1 MRKNARSSIAAPPV
15 PGAPLRTA
23 ASALRPHWALIV
35 ALGLFLL
42 AGLPVLDDYGSSPDE
57 NTHRI
62 HGAATIDYVLGD
74 GDVILGLP
82 NRAHGVAVQLPLAF
96 VERALGLDDS
106 RELSLARRLMTHLL
120 FLAGGLF
127 AYLLAARLFNNKRIA
142 LLATLLF
149 LSHPRLYTHSFV
161 NDKDIPFLTAFVIA
175 LFLIDRAFRK
185 GGLWAFALLGA
196 GVGTLTNNRAMGVML
211 VPAVLAMR
219 GLDLLGAFGAE
230 ERKRILLSAGVFV
243 LAAALAMYAGWPY
256 LWGDPAGR
264 FIESVAQAARYFIL
278 TEELF
283 MGTPIL
289 SNDVPASYIPTWFS
303 ITTPPFALLLGCIG
317 TGAFLLSCGA
327 SRRAPAL
334 HSASLRFGALAAACF
349 GAPIAAAILFE
360 STIFNDWR
368 HLYFLWAPFSLLA
381 AFGLHWLSGALP
393 QRRARAMVYGA
404 AGIGVGAAAVSM
416 ALLHPNQHIYF
427 NFIEDRVTQDRLSE
441 RYVMDY
447 WNLSLYELYGHLLNE
462 ASSTLTI
469 QYRGE
474 TRGSLGMLAEA
485 DRERIRVV
493 NPGLA
498 DFSIRAG
505 RLEEDAETLRTIE
518 VYNNALFALVR
529 EQPGEN
535 PFPAAYETA
544 LSLDPIVR
552 SGFDL
557 YALDR
562 MLIYVKEPCE
572 SGDLRGSFFL
582 RFYPA
587 SPDDLP
593 AVWRWAGYEEARF
606 RFLERGALFDG
617 KCVALAPLPDYPV
630 LNVQAYQFYE
640 YANELYWEDL
650 FPLDAAEHYAA
661 YEAADDGEPDARA
674 AFDLHLNRQARILT
688 YAKEPCALSD
698 VERKFFLHIAP
709 ERMDDLPQNRREH
722 GFDNLDFEY
731 LTQGVVFDGKCV
743 AVLPLPNYA
752 IERIRTGQFE
762 RGEGEVWEARLRF

>member
-1 MRKNARSSIAAPPV
+1 M
-15 PGAPLRTA
+15 
-23 ASALRPHWALIV
+23 PHWAALA

-42 AGLPVLDDYGSSPDE
+42 VGLAVFDDYGSSPDE
-57 NTHRI
+57 NAHRI

-74 GDVILGLP
+74 GDVMLGLP
-82 NRAHGVAVQLPLAF
+82 DRTHGVAAQAPLALA
-96 VERALGLDDS
+96 EQALGLDDS
-106 RELSLARRLMTHLL
+106 RELSLARHLMTHFL
-120 FLAGGLF
+120 FMAGGLF
-127 AYLLAARLFNNKRIA
+127 TYLIAARIFNNKCIA
-142 LLATLLF
+142 LLAMALF
-149 LSHPRLYTHSFV
+149 LSHPRLYAHSFV

-175 LFLIDRAFRK
+175 LFLIDRAFRR
-185 GGLWAFALLGA
+185 GDLWAFALLGA
-196 GVGTLTNNRAMGVML
+196 GVGILTNTRVMGAML
-211 VPAVLAMR
+211 VPSVLAMR
-219 GLDLLGAFGAE
+219 GLDLLGSFGAG
-230 ERKRILLSAGVFV
+230 ERKRVLLSAGVFV
-243 LAAALAMYAGWPY
+243 LAAALTTYAGWPY
-256 LWGDPAGR
+256 LWSDPSGR
-264 FIESVAQAARYFIL
+264 FIEALTQSARYFIV

-283 MGTPIL
+283 LGAPVL

-303 ITTPPFALLLGCIG
+303 VTTPPFALLLGCIG
-317 TGAFLLSCGA
+317 IAALLTRSA
-327 SRRAPAL
+327 LSRSSAL
-334 HSASLRFGALAAACF
+334 QNTRLRFAALAAACF

-360 STIFNDWR
+360 STIFNGWR

-381 AFGLHWLSGALP
+381 AFGLHWLSGAFAR
-393 QRRARAMVYGA
+393 RRARAIAYVA

-462 ASSTLTI
+462 EPPTLTI

-493 NPGLA
+493 NPALA

-505 RLEEDAETLRTIE
+505 RPEEDAEALRTIE
-518 VYNNALFALVR
+518 VYNNALFTLVR

-535 PFPAAYETA
+535 PFPAIYEKA

-572 SGDLRGSFFL
+572 SDDLRGAFFL

-587 SPDDLP
+587 APDDLP
-593 AVWRWAGYEEARF
+593 EGRRWAGYEEAGF

-630 LNVQAYQFYE
+630 LNVRTYQFYG

-650 FPLDAAEHYAA
+650 FPLDAEEHYAA
-661 YEAADDGEPDARA
+661 YETAANGEPDARA
-674 AFDLHLNRQARILT
+674 AFDLHLNRQARTLT
-688 YAKEPCALSD
+688 YVKEPCALSD

-709 ERMDDLPQNRREH
+709 ERVDDLPQNQREH
-722 GFDNLDFEY
+722 GFDNLDFAY
-731 LTQGVVFDGKCV
+731 FTRGVLLDGKCA
-743 AVLPLPNYA
+743 AVLPLPDYA
-752 IERIRTGQFE
+752 IERLRTGQFTK
-762 RGEGEVWEARLRF
+762 EGSEIWEAAVAFGGVG

>member
-1 MRKNARSSIAAPPV
+1 MAAPPV

-23 ASALRPHWALIV
+23 ASDLRPHWALIV

-57 NTHRI
+57 NAHRI

-74 GDVILGLP
+74 GDVMLGLP
-82 NRAHGVAVQLPLAF
+82 DRTHGVAAQVPLALA
-96 VERALGLDDS
+96 ERALGLDDS
-106 RELSLARRLMTHLL
+106 RELSLARHLMTHLL
-120 FLAGGLF
+120 FLVGGLF
-127 AYLLAARLFNNKRIA
+127 AYMLAARLFNNKYIS
-142 LLATLLF
+142 LLAMALF
-149 LSHPRLYTHSFV
+149 LSHPRLYAHSFV

-175 LFLIDRAFRK
+175 LFLIDRAFRR
-185 GGLWAFALLGA
+185 GDLWAFALLGA
-196 GVGTLTNNRAMGVML
+196 GVGTLTNIRVMGAAL

-219 GLDLLGAFGAE
+219 GLDLLGAFGAV
-230 ERKRILLSAGVFV
+230 ERKRVLLSEGVFV
-243 LAAALAMYAGWPY
+243 LAAALTTYTGWPY
-256 LWGDPAGR
+256 LWSHPAGR
-264 FIESVAQAARYFIL
+264 FSEALTQSARYFIV

-283 MGTPIL
+283 QGTPIL
-289 SNDVPASYIPTWFS
+289 SNNVPASYIPTWFS
-303 ITTPPFALLLGCIG
+303 ITTHPFALLLGCIG
-317 TGAFLLSCGA
+317 IAALLTRSA
-327 SRRAPAL
+327 LSRSSAL
-334 HSASLRFGALAAACF
+334 RNMRLRFAALAAACF
-349 GAPIAAAILFE
+349 GAPITAAILFE
-360 STIFNDWR
+360 STIFNGWR

-381 AFGLHWLSGALP
+381 AFGLHWLSGAFAR
-393 QRRARAMVYGA
+393 RRARAMVYGA

-416 ALLHPNQHIYF
+416 ALLHPNQQVYF
-427 NFIEDRVTQDRLSE
+427 NFIEDRVTQDWLSE

-462 ASSTLTI
+462 EPSTLTI
-469 QYRGE
+469 QHRDE
-474 TRGSLGMLAEA
+474 TRGSLGMLTEA
-485 DRERIRVV
+485 DRERISVV
-493 NPGLA
+493 NPALA

-505 RLEEDAETLRTIE
+505 RPEEDVEALRVIE

-529 EQPGEN
+529 EQPGGN
-535 PFPAAYETA
+535 PFPAIYEKA

-572 SGDLRGSFFL
+572 SGDLNGSFFL

-593 AVWRWAGYEEARF
+593 EGRRWAGYEEAGF
-606 RFLERGALFDG
+606 RFLERGSLFDG

-630 LNVQAYQFYE
+630 LNVRAHQFYG

-650 FPLDAAEHYAA
+650 FPLDAEEHYAA
-661 YEAADDGEPDARA
+661 YETAANGEPDGRA
-674 AFDLHLNRQARILT
+674 AFDLHLNRQARTLT
-688 YAKEPCALSD
+688 YVKEPCALSD
-698 VERKFFLHIAP
+698 VERKFFLHIAS
-709 ERMDDLPQNRREH
+709 ERVDDLPPNRREQ

-731 LTQGVVFDGKCV
+731 LTRGVLFDGKCV

-752 IERIRTGQFE
+752 IERIRTGQYA

>member
-1 MRKNARSSIAAPPV
+1 MIASSI
-15 PGAPLRTA
+15 PGSSLRTVA
-23 ASALRPHWALIV
+23 FALRPHWAALA

-42 AGLPVLDDYGSSPDE
+42 VGLVVADAYGISHDE
-57 NTHRI
+57 NVHRI

-82 NRAHGVAVQLPLAF
+82 NRAHGVAAQLPLAF
-96 VERALGLDDS
+96 VERTLGLDDS

-289 SNDVPASYIPTWFS
+289 SNDVPAWYIPTWFS

-317 TGAFLLSCGA
+317 TGALLSRGA

-334 HSASLRFGALAAACF
+334 RSASLRFGALAAACF

-427 NFIEDRVTQDRLSE
+427 NFIEDRVTRDRLSE

-462 ASSTLTI
+462 EPSTLTI

-505 RLEEDAETLRTIE
+505 RPEEDAETLRTIE
-518 VYNNALFALVR
+518 VYNNALFALMR

-535 PFPAAYETA
+535 PFPAAYEAAISRDTV
-544 LSLDPIVR
+544 VR

-557 YALDR
+557 YASDR

-572 SGDLRGSFFL
+572 SGNLKGSFFL

-630 LNVQAYQFYE
+630 LNVRAYQFYG
-640 YANELYWEDL
+640 YANELYWDAL
-650 FPLDAAEHYAA
+650 FPLAADGHYAA
-661 YEAADDGEPDARA
+661 YETAKGSDPDARA
-674 AFDLHLNRQARILT
+674 AFDLYLDRQARTLT
-688 YAKEPCALSD
+688 YVREPCAPSD

-709 ERMDDLPQNRREH
+709 ERVADLPEDRRES
-722 GFDNLDFEY
+722 GFDNLDFAY
-731 LTQGVVFDGKCV
+731 YTRGVLFDGKCA
-743 AVLPLPNYA
+743 AVLPLPDYA
-752 IERIRTGQFE
+752 IERMRTGQFTGE
-762 RGEGEVWEARLRF
+762 EGEIWEAAVAF

>member
-1 MRKNARSSIAAPPV
+1 MAAPPV

-23 ASALRPHWALIV
+23 ASALRPHWALIA

-42 AGLPVLDDYGSSPDE
+42 TGLAAIDDYGVSPDE
-57 NTHRI
+57 NTDWFH
-62 HGAATIDYVLGD
+62 ASATADYVLGNSEA
-74 GDVILGLP
+74 ILQLP
-82 NRAHGVAVQLPLAF
+82 DRTYGMGFRLPLAF
-96 VERALGLDDS
+96 AERPVLDDIRALYLV
-106 RELSLARRLMTHLL
+106 RHLVTHLF

-127 AYLLAARLFNNKRIA
+127 AYLLALRLFSGRPLA
-142 LLATLLF
+142 LVVALLF
-149 LSHPRLYTHSFV
+149 LLHPRLYVHSFV
-161 NDKDIPFLTAFVIA
+161 NAKDIPFLVMFIIA
-175 LFLIDRAFRK
+175 LFLAHWAFKRDN
-185 GGLWAFALLGA
+185 LWVFALLGA
-196 GVGTLTNNRAMGVML
+196 GVGML
-211 VPAVLAMR
+211 MNIRVVGALLIPAILAMR
-219 GLDLLGAFGAE
+219 GFDLLTASGPD
-230 ERKRILLSAGVFV
+230 ERKRVMASVWAFV
-243 LAAALAMYAGWPY
+243 LAGTLTLYTAWPY
-256 LWGDPAGR
+256 LWGDAIGRFVESFAHLSQYDVIFDFLFRGTTVSSSDPPAG
-264 FIESVAQAARYFIL
+264 FIAV
-278 TEELF
+278 
-283 MGTPIL
+283 
-289 SNDVPASYIPTWFS
+289 WFS
-303 ITTPPFALLLGCIG
+303 ITAPPHALLLGCIG
-317 TGAFLLSCGA
+317 ALTLVWRGGA
-327 SRRAPAL
+327 RPR
-334 HSASLRFGALAAACF
+334 ASLRNTRLRFGLLLVGSFA
-349 GAPIAAAILFE
+349 APIAAVILLR
-360 STIFNDWR
+360 STLYNDWR

-404 AGIGVGAAAVSM
+404 AGIGVGAVVVSM
-416 ALLHPNQHIYF
+416 ALLHPNQQIYF
-427 NFIEDRVTQDRLSE
+427 NFIEDRVTQDRLIE

-447 WNLSLYELYGHLLNE
+447 YRLSLRELHRHLLNE
-462 ASSTLTI
+462 EPSTLTI

-474 TRGSLGMLAEA
+474 TRGSLGMLTEA
-485 DRERIRVV
+485 DRERISVV
-493 NPGLA
+493 NPALA

-505 RLEEDAETLRTIE
+505 RPEEDVEALRVIE

-535 PFPAAYETA
+535 PFPAIYEKA

-572 SGDLRGSFFL
+572 SGDLRGAFFL

-587 SPDDLP
+587 APDDLP
-593 AVWRWAGYEEARF
+593 EGRRWAGYEEAGF

-630 LNVQAYQFYE
+630 LNVQAYQFYG

-650 FPLDAAEHYAA
+650 FPLDAEEHYAA
-661 YEAADDGEPDARA
+661 YEAAAGREPDARA
-674 AFDLHLNRQARILT
+674 AFDLHLNREARTLT
-688 YAKEPCALSD
+688 YVKEPCALSD

-709 ERMDDLPQNRREH
+709 ERVGDLPSNRREH
-722 GFDNLDFEY
+722 GFDNLDFAY
-731 LTQGVVFDGKCV
+731 LARGVVFDGKCV